1 MGAVPSSSLGITSI
15 GCVGLGFVDGF
26 DGTSVPSLGAEGDS
40 IALVSFAILFFFL
53 FASIAVFL
61 NTTHGKRVD
70 RSLISRGVVPTK
82 LLALFCGSGACRCFL

>member
-26 DGTSVPSLGAEGDS
+26 DGTSVSSLGAEGVS
-40 IALVSFAILFFFL
+40 IALVSFAILLLFV

-70 RSLISRGVVPTK
+70 RSSISRGVVPTK
-82 LLALFCGSGACRCFL
+82 LLALFCSSGACRCFL